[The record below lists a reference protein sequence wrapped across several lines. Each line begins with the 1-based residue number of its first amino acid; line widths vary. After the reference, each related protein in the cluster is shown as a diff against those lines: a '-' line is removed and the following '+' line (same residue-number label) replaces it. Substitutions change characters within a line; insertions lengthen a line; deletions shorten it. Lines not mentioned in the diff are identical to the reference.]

1 MKRQFVKPIISA
13 GLILIFSGFCT
24 GVLSQNTGGA
34 AKLAYKY
41 PSDKAIGYLTK
52 STMVWTMDIQGQTMQ
67 TDVTSAFGCSVK
79 SAGNQNND
87 LKLEI
92 TIDTLGQ
99 TTNSPMG
106 AAGGAVQGIKG
117 KSCSIIIGSDGKIV
131 DLSGAAGLVYSIE
144 GSGETNMSQTLSDF
158 FMRLPENPVKTGDS
172 WNLSDSVSA
181 KSSTMSMKTID
192 NSVNKLEGFETVNGI
207 ECAKISSQHSGTMSM
222 NVQNQGM
229 DIFIKGPYTGTSE
242 CLFAVKEGYFIKL
255 TSATKVNGNMEITSP
270 QSMTFPVVID
280 MKGVNETK

>member
-1 MKRQFVKPIISA
+1 MAMI
-13 GLILIFSGFCT
+13 
-24 GVLSQNTGGA
+24 
-34 AKLAYKY
+34 
-41 PSDKAIGYLTK
+41 
-52 STMVWTMDIQGQTMQ
+52 MDIQGQTMQ

-117 KSCSIIIGSDGKIV
+117 KSCSIIIGPDGKIV

-270 QSMTFPVVID
+270 QSMTFTVVID

>member
-1 MKRQFVKPIISA
+1 MKIQLLKCLVSA
-13 GLILIFSGFCT
+13 GLVFVFPGFYSS
-24 GVLSQNTGGA
+24 VSSQNAGGA
-34 AKLAYKY
+34 VKLEYKY
-41 PSDKAIGYLTK
+41 SPEKQISYLNS
-52 STMVWTMDIQGQTMQ
+52 STMAMIMDIQGQTMQ

-117 KSCSIIIGSDGKIV
+117 KSCSIIIGPDGKIV